1 MLAKNKL
8 FLFWNIGK
16 KVYEEQNS
24 CENVIKKYSDYC
36 SYYFGDSLLFTRENI
51 HLMKRFYMNYPI
63 FYKEMTNITWNQYQ
77 LLLLIHNKKERMF
90 YYALSLFISAD
101 YNELLNLVQ
110 NQYFLII

>member
-1 MLAKNKL
+1 
-8 FLFWNIGK
+8 
-16 KVYEEQNS
+16 
-24 CENVIKKYSDYC
+24 
-36 SYYFGDSLLFTRENI
+36 
-51 HLMKRFYMNYPI
+51 MKRFYMNYPI